1 MLLPQLKCLLVVLNV
16 TLKAIKKIIL
26 KVLICEKRII
36 LFYIVHNLMD
46 VYLCYFWITP
56 YMLNYQR
63 FAIWDERNR
72 ELNAL

>member
-1 MLLPQLKCLLVVLNV
+1 MPPGGFKCNFEGNRKKNYLKSFDLF
-16 TLKAIKKIIL
+16 
-26 KVLICEKRII
+26 CEKRII

-46 VYLCYFWITP
+46 VYLSYFWITP